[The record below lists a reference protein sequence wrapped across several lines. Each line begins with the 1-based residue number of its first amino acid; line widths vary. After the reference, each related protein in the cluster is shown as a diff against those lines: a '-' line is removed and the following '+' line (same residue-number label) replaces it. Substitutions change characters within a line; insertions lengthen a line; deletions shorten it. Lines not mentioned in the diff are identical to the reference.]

1 MELGIEDYKGLIAD
15 TEAAIKKSKSTIDNY
30 KSDYDNYKDEYN
42 RAKRNDDESMMSHWK
57 SQMNWAQRQI
67 DSLQGILDGEQADL
81 KKYQA
86 ALAEF
91 EKQST
96 STVGSGSS
104 STTKSGSSTSTVDS
118 GSSSTTSSTVPRFV
132 GLGSSS
138 TSGGS
143 STSTTS
149 SGSSSTRGIISSST
163 TSGGSTTT
171 TSENT
176 SLTPQVRIYAGG
188 DKIISDYQSGEQIF
202 LGTMP
207 TGYIFGGGNF
217 AMTSATGTLFIA
229 NANDKIIN
237 FVDGAG
243 NDFAK
248 AYAATYPG
256 VIDLRGL
263 AGYEVINGSDYGA
276 DAIFA
281 GDGGSQLWGGNGVD
295 SDTLVGGAGADVF
308 IGGKMQGSDVM
319 MNAASTDVV
328 FLNDAL
334 LGDIVAAAGDGGA
347 VAIAF
352 NTGNVVMI
360 GSSEPLSAAFMLADG
375 SAYRYN
381 HVAQAWQTA

>member
-1 MELGIEDYKGLIAD
+1 MAISDIAD
-15 TEAAIKKSKSTIDNY
+15 DHAFIVEQKKKEAEIKKKAI
-30 KSDYDNYKDEYN
+30 
-42 RAKRNDDESMMSHWK
+42 
-57 SQMNWAQRQI
+57 
-67 DSLQGILDGEQADL
+67 EQALEEEAHRNSRDG
-81 KKYQA
+81 YD
-86 ALAEF
+86 
-91 EKQST
+91 
-96 STVGSGSS
+96 
-104 STTKSGSSTSTVDS
+104 TTPQISIVNPDPAITDDTPVDQ
-118 GSSSTTSSTVPRFV
+118 
-132 GLGSSS
+132 
-138 TSGGS
+138 
-143 STSTTS
+143 
-149 SGSSSTRGIISSST
+149 T
-163 TSGGSTTT
+163 TSGGGGYPLFTDRHNVLISAQQSYALQLDLAMRTGASADEIALLQEKLTEVNNQLAALEEIDSTTT
-171 TSENT
+171 TLENT
-176 SLTPQVRIYAGG
+176 SLAPQVLIYAGG
-188 DKIISDYQSGEQIF
+188 DQIISDYQSGEQIF
-202 LGTMP
+202 LNAMP

-256 VIDLRGL
+256 VIDGRVL

-281 GDGGSQLWGGNGVD
+281 GDGGSQLWGGNGMD

-334 LGDIVAAAGDGGA
+334 LGDIIAAAGDGGT

-352 NTGNVVMI
+352 NTGNVVMVS
-360 GSSEPLSAAFMLADG
+360 SSEPLSAAFMLADG

-381 HVAQAWQTA
+381 HVAQAWQKA